1 MELSLTDAAP
11 LSVIRHDLPYFV
23 PVQQLVA
30 DYSAAAKESATQQ
43 FVWAIYQY
51 LHAFVARRQE
61 TVLAKVS
68 FICLLLLV
76 TRDVSYTF
84 ISTSGSRRNLEP
96 KWAENLQLQ
105 FASSAH
111 LPQQTEQK
119 AKIVAERWRHWVNI
133 CYEKVVLSEYNSAS
147 IINLL
152 KTSNVEVICV
162 CFAGCY

>member
-96 KWAENLQLQ
+96 K
-105 FASSAH
+105 
-111 LPQQTEQK
+111 
-119 AKIVAERWRHWVNI
+119 
-133 CYEKVVLSEYNSAS
+133 
-147 IINLL
+147 
-152 KTSNVEVICV
+152 
-162 CFAGCY
+162 